1 MLSDLHRMQ
10 KYRRLQERASLLKPK
25 VSRKDLPNMEEHP
38 RKQKQYG
45 KLGLGMVGH
54 YSNRPFHRLRLQ
66 LASPTPLY
74 QCHYQHGV
82 PVQISLTERGLRRD
96 FIQDIRYDPRKRFL
110 IGSQPQPNMHHRP
123 VDFSTDDGDCWREPC
138 IILASALWSENN
150 GFNNGAEVGLPIREL
165 LGPKTQPEHVRALLE
180 YLQGGGRTN
189 KNKNNNDDENE
200 NDENRDSS
208 NIDGLHASRFLSEKH
223 RDADELILPGFVY
236 YRRVPLPPSTPP
248 SLHGASNAAQ
258 KKHRRPHGR
267 VSKQATLALRRLSRR
282 EQELRPGKGHRHSR
296 SPVFE
301 ATMLNVREFPRRR
314 IDC

>member
-110 IGSQPQPNMHHRP
+110 IGSHPPVHPQPNMHHRP

-138 IILASALWSENN
+138 IILASSLWSENN
-150 GFNNGAEVGLPIREL
+150 GFYDGAEVGLPIREL

-180 YLQGGGRTN
+180 YLQGGGSRKTADAR
-189 KNKNNNDDENE
+189 KSNNNEDE
-200 NDENRDSS
+200 NDENQDSG
-208 NIDGLHASRFLSEKH
+208 NVRGGHRAPRFLSEKH
-223 RDADELILPGFVY
+223 HDADELVLPGFVF
-236 YRRVPLPPSTPP
+236 YRRVPLPEGLPP
-248 SLHGASNAAQ
+248 SLHDASSMAA
-258 KKHRRPHGR
+258 
-267 VSKQATLALRRLSRR
+267 
-282 EQELRPGKGHRHSR
+282 
-296 SPVFE
+296 
-301 ATMLNVREFPRRR
+301 
-314 IDC
+314 